1 MYMVEYIALSSTFEV
16 VTRLMF
22 PLLNTASRPLS
33 TCFRSNCFDFD
44 FPCIR
49 FRFPD
54 RALPFPYPFPNKNM
68 KMKVVRVF
76 SRSFPTAFIPRRVDT
91 ILGGVRPAG
100 AKLSYTARA
109 ATHIILHLGHRR
121 LELGGGQR
129 MHVCASD

>member
-1 MYMVEYIALSSTFEV
+1 MVEYIALSSMFEV

-33 TCFRSNCFDFD
+33 ICFRSNCFDFD

-54 RALPFPYPFPNKNM
+54 RALPFLYPFPNKNM

-76 SRSFPTAFIPRRVDT
+76 SRSFPTAFIPT
-91 ILGGVRPAG
+91 AGGKAG
-100 AKLSYTARA
+100 AWVADPLLFRPC
-109 ATHIILHLGHRR
+109 LVR
-121 LELGGGQR
+121 
-129 MHVCASD
+129 